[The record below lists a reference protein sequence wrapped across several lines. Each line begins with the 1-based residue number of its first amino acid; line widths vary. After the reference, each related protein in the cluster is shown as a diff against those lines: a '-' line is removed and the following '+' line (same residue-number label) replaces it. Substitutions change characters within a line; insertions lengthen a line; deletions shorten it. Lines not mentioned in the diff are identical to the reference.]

1 MSEPSATPGSDK
13 PPQSEG
19 RDTMRP
25 YRRELTRPR
34 RVRGGV
40 RLKLSDEDLSES
52 WAASRWTRL
61 IEQAAAGGD
70 SIVEGLEYAR
80 EGQTRRMSIEPATV
94 EAAVQGRAD
103 RAYKTVLSLAP
114 LSDEQWE
121 RVAGAMVDQA
131 VYAAK
136 LLSGD
141 LPPSIEDVFAPLGL
155 KLFPSDPEEV
165 RPSCSCREEGPWCK
179 HAVCVAY
186 LVAQR
191 LAEDPFVIFSLR
203 GMPGESLIERLR
215 QRRAV
220 AGTVGL
226 TPVYSPRLPGL
237 AEVSG
242 AALESSVDRFWEV
255 GPELDQ
261 IDLPLDPP
269 PVNHPLLRRL
279 GPSPFQEAR
288 FPLVGLLATCYE
300 LISEHAL
307 REAAEDTE
315 TEETEGEATRDD
327 LAAEVDG
334 DEAGAD
340 SEPLA
345 PEPPKPAKRPGP
357 PPPALARRKATR
369 RVPDGD

>member
-1 MSEPSATPGSDK
+1 
-13 PPQSEG
+13 
-19 RDTMRP
+19 MRP

-40 RLKLSDEDLSES
+40 RLKITDEHLSES
-52 WAASRWTRL
+52 WAASRWARL
-61 IEQAAAGGD
+61 IEQVATGEV
-70 SIVEGLEYAR
+70 IVDGLEYAR
-80 EGQTRRMSIEPATV
+80 EGQTRRMSIDPAKV
-94 EAAVQGRAD
+94 EAAVQGRSD
-103 RAYKTVLSLAP
+103 RPYKTVLTLTP

-121 RVAGAMVDQA
+121 RVAAAMADQA
-131 VYAAK
+131 MYAAK

-155 KLFPSDPEEV
+155 KLFPSDPAEV
-165 RPSCSCREEGPWCK
+165 QPSCSCREDGPWCK
-179 HAVCVAY
+179 HAVCAAY

-237 AEVSG
+237 ADVSG
-242 AALESSVDRFWEV
+242 VALESSVDRFWEV

-261 IDLPLDPP
+261 IDLPLEPP
-269 PVNHPLLRRL
+269 AVNHPLLRRL

-300 LISEHAL
+300 LISEHAI
-307 REAAEDTE
+307 REAAED
-315 TEETEGEATRDD
+315 GEVADEVSAD
-327 LAAEVDG
+327 SGAGESAEPEPAQSGPEAAEGPGVP
-334 DEAGAD
+334 EAAK
-340 SEPLA
+340 
-345 PEPPKPAKRPGP
+345 PEPRKPQP
-357 PPPALARRKATR
+357 ARRKATR